1 MQPAEE
7 RMPGPA
13 EPDGAELAAFLDQV
27 TKEEGLTEPDPD
39 DADIDDEESDVDT
52 GGEA

>member
-13 EPDGAELAAFLDQV
+13 EPDGDELSSFLASVAQ
-27 TKEEGLTEPDPD
+27 EQGFTEPDPD
-39 DADIDDEESDVDT
+39 EADIDDDEADVDT